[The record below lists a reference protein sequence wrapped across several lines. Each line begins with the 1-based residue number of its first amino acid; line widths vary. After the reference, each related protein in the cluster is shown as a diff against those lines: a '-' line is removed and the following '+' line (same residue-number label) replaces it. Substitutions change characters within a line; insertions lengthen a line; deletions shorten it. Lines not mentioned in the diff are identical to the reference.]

1 MFWGVV
7 VGLGLWCFWWVS
19 GRLVVALGIS
29 YWYEVCGCCW
39 GALRVAVYG
48 WFVGLNVLEW
58 LQCDVEVGLCGVFF
72 CGGLGVDLWDACVLF
87 GGVLFGFLL
96 GC

>member
-39 GALRVAVYG
+39 GALRAAVYG
-48 WFVGLNVLEW
+48 WFVGLNVLE
-58 LQCDVEVGLCGVFF
+58 
-72 CGGLGVDLWDACVLF
+72 
-87 GGVLFGFLL
+87 
-96 GC
+96 